1 MILTRTMQ
9 HVTIKVPNAAAQ
21 AALDEVM
28 YALEATP
35 KAEYEVI
42 SVSPMDDDVGFYTVV
57 LWTTSGIAVAELD
70 QGNEWYFT
78 IVNRFVR
85 EDGEPMPRLAM
96 VGH

>member
-9 HVTIKVPNAAAQ
+9 HVTIKVPNAAAHE
-21 AALDEVM
+21 ALDAV
-28 YALEATP
+28 LRGNGRGV
-35 KAEYEVI
+35 EYEVM
-42 SVSPMDDDVGFYTVV
+42 SVSPMDSDVDFYTVTV
-57 LWTTSGIAVAELD
+57 WAQQEIIVAELD
-70 QGNEWYFT
+70 RGNEWYFT